1 MKKNEE
7 EYQAAKADI
16 KAQAKQLQEKKKKER
31 QSKDRK
37 YMREELRKAG
47 FKLVNRR
54 RRRAAAAAA
63 TEAEAAEKREQN
75 THEKTANDDSVE
87 TDHEYIER
95 CRKVLTGY

>member
-1 MKKNEE
+1 
-7 EYQAAKADI
+7 
-16 KAQAKQLQEKKKKER
+16 
-31 QSKDRK
+31 
-37 YMREELRKAG
+37 MREELRKAG
-47 FKLVNRR
+47 FKLVNR

-95 CRKVLTGY
+95 CRKVLTVY